1 MAVLQLFDPCPLRL
15 FATTNDVN
23 RLLMH
28 ADSRSDELC
37 SFDAGHAACRRAI
50 NVRLQ
55 SRCPLTAAWPLSL

>member
-1 MAVLQLFDPCPLRL
+1 MQA
-15 FATTNDVN
+15 
-23 RLLMH
+23 LLMH